1 MIIGRRLFPAAI
13 AGGFILLQLVLG
25 SCSSTLNRESVVA
38 GPLTGLRIIEV
49 GGIGPV
55 PFAGMMLADHGA
67 EVVRILRPGETV
79 LSSDILLRSRQTV
92 TLDLKNSTDIDTAVE
107 MVRTADGLIEGF
119 RPGVMERLGLG
130 PDFLISAN
138 PRLVYGRMTGW
149 GQTGP
154 YAANSGHDLN
164 YIAITGAAAAIGP
177 ESGKPVPPLNLV
189 ADFGGGG
196 MLLAFSMVSALLHAR
211 SAGQGQVIDCA
222 MSEGAGLLMAMTYEL
237 RAKGLWSE
245 SRGANLVDGGAPFY
259 DVYETSDGHFVSI
272 GAMEPQFYLAL
283 LEKLGLSGDPL
294 FREQMDRA
302 AWPEMRR
309 RFHQIF
315 LTRSRS
321 EWCALLEH
329 KDTCFAPVLLMSEA
343 PAHPHAQARGSFV
356 SIGGVIQPAPA
367 PHYSVTINDV
377 PRASTAGPTA

>member
-1 MIIGRRLFPAAI
+1 M
-13 AGGFILLQLVLG
+13 
-25 SCSSTLNRESVVA
+25 A